1 MNRQGGYR
9 REVNGLTFDF
19 GTASYGG
26 KSVRLTRSECVI
38 LKALAEA
45 SPKPCT
51 LSRLLWL
58 LHPDKEEDYVSRLN
72 IKVHIFRIRR
82 KLKDA
87 GIPLRIEARR
97 GFGYRLC
104 EA

>member
-1 MNRQGGYR
+1 MNG
-9 REVNGLTFDF
+9 VTFDF
-19 GTASYGG
+19 GTVSYGG
-26 KSVRLTRSECVI
+26 KSVRLTHSECSI
-38 LKALAEA
+38 LKTLAEA

-51 LSRLLWL
+51 LSRLLRM
-58 LHPDKEEDYVSRLN
+58 LHPDEEEDYVSRLN

-104 EA
+104 DS